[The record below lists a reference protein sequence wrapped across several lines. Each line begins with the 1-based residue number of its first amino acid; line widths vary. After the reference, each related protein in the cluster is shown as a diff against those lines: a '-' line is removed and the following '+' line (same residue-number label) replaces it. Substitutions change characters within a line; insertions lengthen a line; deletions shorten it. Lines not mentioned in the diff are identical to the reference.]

1 MFCYKKL
8 GPKKI
13 TLSHVRKKLKSATAV
28 VNNRIETSHL
38 CHHVK
43 GSSRHHTPTVLF
55 ITEMGMWTI
64 CPKLPVS
71 KTSPNVVIS
80 VVYVALKVNVKFCDC
95 IGLTVNVKGM
105 ILKDTLPGFVQVNS
119 YISDSL
125 ATFVTMRGTIRVP
138 NRSAM
143 VMEGKLRSVGFAP
156 GRASEQIPP
165 VVLYTARAL
174 TPCTEH
180 RKLM

>member
-1 MFCYKKL
+1 M
-8 GPKKI
+8 
-13 TLSHVRKKLKSATAV
+13 
-28 VNNRIETSHL
+28 
-38 CHHVK
+38 
-43 GSSRHHTPTVLF
+43 
-55 ITEMGMWTI
+55 
-64 CPKLPVS
+64 
-71 KTSPNVVIS
+71 IS

-95 IGLTVNVKGM
+95 IGLTVNVKGT
-105 ILKDTLPGFVQVNS
+105 ILKDTSPGLVQVNS

-180 RKLM
+180 RNLM